1 MLILS
6 VYLPRIYCFCCR
18 LKKHSIHVLKVDGT
32 ADREAFIYMLEED
45 GEANR
50 EAS

>member
-6 VYLPRIYCFCCR
+6 VYLTRIYCFCHQ

-32 ADREAFIYMLEED
+32 ADKAVFIHVLEED
-45 GEANR
+45 EVANR